1 MPQLIWAYNKML
13 LWFISLL
20 LRILNTRELQLAVI
34 GILEKLAAAT
44 ESPVD
49 DLLVAH
55 FKKAV
60 LEGKD
65 AGREE
70 KEPQL
75 LHEVPEGSH
84 ERS

>member
-1 MPQLIWAYNKML
+1 ML
-13 LWFISLL
+13 LWFISIL

-55 FKKAV
+55 FKKA
-60 LEGKD
+60 LL
-65 AGREE
+65 E
-70 KEPQL
+70 KENAGSQEKASEV
-75 LHEVPEGSH
+75 LHKVPEGSY
-84 ERS
+84 ECN